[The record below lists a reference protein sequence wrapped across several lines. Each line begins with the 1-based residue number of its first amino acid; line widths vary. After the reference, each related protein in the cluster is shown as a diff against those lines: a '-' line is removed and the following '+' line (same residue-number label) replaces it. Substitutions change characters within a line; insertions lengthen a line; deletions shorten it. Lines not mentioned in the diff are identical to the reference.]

1 MTDPNLME
9 LRLILHSIHN
19 VMLAEELLLKIGVP
33 IDMIPVPREI
43 SSDCGM
49 CLACHLKDLDKIRAS
64 FENEPFTSSIMIYE
78 KREPKRKV
86 KTLDWKRNTTDRKFK
101 LLLTLP

>member
-9 LRLILHSIHN
+9 LRLIFHSIHN
-19 VMLAEELLLKIGVP
+19 VMLAEELLLKAGVP
-33 IDMIPVPREI
+33 IEMMPVPREI

-49 CLACHLKDLDKIRAS
+49 CLACRLKDLDKIRVS
-64 FENEPFTSSIMIYE
+64 FEKEPFTSSIMVY
-78 KREPKRKV
+78 KS
-86 KTLDWKRNTTDRKFK
+86 KTESKKLNRNYQ